1 MKYKVLIIDALVM
14 GDTVCGYSQNGN
26 YYIRRYPFE
35 DLNPIAMAI
44 TKMQEN
50 EFVEYDSMENND
62 KFNVEQV
69 ETAYPELR
77 ELKTEGK

>member
-1 MKYKVLIIDALVM
+1 MIIDALVM

-26 YYIRRYPFE
+26 YYIRRYPFG

-50 EFVEYDSMENND
+50 EFVEYDSMGNND

-77 ELKTEGK
+77 ELKIKE